1 MVDSFHHV
9 YVSLVYVFLLFK
21 RNNSARE
28 QIRGSNLKGV
38 PGSGRLQRET
48 SEAVQVGD
56 VGGQAVGNGNGHTDR
71 FEPRQGDSRGLDA
84 LTGRVGGEG
93 EGSRM

>member
-1 MVDSFHHV
+1 M
-9 YVSLVYVFLLFK
+9 
-21 RNNSARE
+21 
-28 QIRGSNLKGV
+28 
-38 PGSGRLQRET
+38 
-48 SEAVQVGD
+48 GD

-71 FEPRQGDSRGLDA
+71 FEPRQGDSRELDA